1 MPENDHIG
9 IRVFCLWKD
18 DTAGERACK
27 GRHPVG
33 SVYRGLV
40 GNEVLGGGLGHAG
53 HELLLVFGSQGSETE
68 VSTTATLDSH
78 KANFGLLRGL
88 DERVP

>member
-1 MPENDHIG
+1 M
-9 IRVFCLWKD
+9 
-18 DTAGERACK
+18 
-27 GRHPVG
+27 
-33 SVYRGLV
+33 
-40 GNEVLGGGLGHAG
+40 LGGGLGHAG